1 MNIYRK
7 GDNSVIHLPEYCNS
21 SFGKKLFNLIKQEK
35 IEKLH
40 SIVFDFADTRT
51 LDSGMIGTLVSIDKE
66 IKKQNGILTL
76 KNLNDEITELFTDT
90 GMDHL
95 FNIESSTGIT
105 EAVVDIF
112 KPSADIRLEIETE
125 VINDV
130 CIFHLSGIMNHPM
143 GSRYFKQ
150 KILLAMAEHKNIL
163 LDFENLNFFDSL
175 SISVVLSLNKLLE
188 ETGGQLRFCN
198 TNYIVKDLFTTL
210 NIDHIIPMFDTIDN
224 AMAAWT

>member
-1 MNIYRK
+1 MNIYRE
-7 GDNSVIHLPEYCNS
+7 GDNSVVHLPEHCHG
-21 SFGKKLFNLIKQEK
+21 SFGKKLFNLITQEN
-35 IEKLH
+35 IEELH
-40 SIVFDFADTRT
+40 SIVFDFTETIT
-51 LDSGMIGTLVSIDKE
+51 LDSSMIGTLVSIDKE
-66 IKKQNGILTL
+66 VKKQNGILTL
-76 KNLNDEITELFTDT
+76 KNLNDSITELFADT
-90 GMDHL
+90 GMDLL
-95 FNIESSTGIT
+95 FNIESSTGLT

-112 KPSADIRLEIETE
+112 KSSVDIRLEIETE

-150 KILLAMAEHKNIL
+150 KILLAMAENKNIL
-163 LDFENLNFFDSL
+163 LDFENLTFFDSL
-175 SISVVLSLNKLLE
+175 SISVVLSMNKLLE

-224 AMAAWT
+224 ALAAWV

>member
-1 MNIYRK
+1 MNIYRE
-7 GDNSVIHLPEYCNS
+7 GDNSVINLPAHCRGG
-21 SFGKKLFNLIKQEK
+21 FGKKLYTLITQEN
-35 IEKLH
+35 IEELH
-40 SIVFDFADTRT
+40 SIVFDFTDTKT

-66 IKKQNGILTL
+66 IKKHDGILTL
-76 KNLNDEITELFTDT
+76 KNLNDNITELFADT
-90 GMDHL
+90 GMDIL

-105 EAVVDIF
+105 EAVIDIF
-112 KPSADIRLEIETE
+112 KPSVDIRLEIETE
-125 VINDV
+125 VITDI

-150 KILLAMAEHKNIL
+150 KVLLAMAEHKNIL
-163 LDFENLNFFDSL
+163 LDFENLTFFDSL

-188 ETGGQLRFCN
+188 ETGGQLRFCC

-224 AMAAWT
+224 AMEAWA